1 MAHEH
6 FTVVTDGKTLTA
18 SATSLTSTI
27 PLNGSGQV
35 PRYIRVVA
43 TSQAY
48 VKVGTA
54 AVAANGD
61 DFLVQPADAV
71 TMHVPNGVTHIAV
84 YGSGLVNISPL
95 EDL

>member
-27 PLNGSGQV
+27 PLNACGQV

-43 TSQAY
+43 TAQAY
-48 VKVGTA
+48 VKIGTA
-54 AVAANGD
+54 SVVANGD

-71 TMHVPNGVTHIAV
+71 TLHVPTGVTHIAV
-84 YGSGLVNISPL
+84 YGSGLVNINPL